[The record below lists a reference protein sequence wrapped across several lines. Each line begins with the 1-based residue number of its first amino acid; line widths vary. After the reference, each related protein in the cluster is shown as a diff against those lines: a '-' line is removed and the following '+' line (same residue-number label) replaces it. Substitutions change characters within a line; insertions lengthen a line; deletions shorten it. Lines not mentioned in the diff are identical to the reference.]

1 MAEKRDESRW
11 LITGSLVILAMV
23 AIAVVLRYTSS
34 VMIPFV
40 LSLFIFS
47 LVSPILDFQILK
59 FKIPRPIAVIV
70 TLLIIL
76 FIIAIISILVTQ
88 AVNTIIATVTDYTDN
103 ITQLLN
109 DQIFPKLKEWHI
121 DISQD
126 EIEPATG
133 TQPPPNGSIET
144 ASPDWQNRIETAIG
158 TKLPKLVRSTFER
171 VFNILTNIFLILI
184 FVIFLL
190 SGRNPHTV
198 RTGVYAD
205 IDQNI
210 RRYLGTKVLISTITG
225 CLVWAAL
232 WLLGLKLA
240 GVFGMFAFLLN
251 FIPSIGSIIATLLP
265 VPVAVAQF
273 QNPWYVMLVVLLP
286 GLVQMTMGNY
296 IEPKLM
302 GRGLNLH
309 PITILLALFFWGLLW
324 GITGMFLAA
333 PMTAIIRI
341 ILMQFDTLRPL
352 GKLLAGELPKIQTP
366 DY

>member
-1 MAEKRDESRW
+1 MNEKRDESRW
-11 LITGSLVILAMV
+11 LITSSLVILAMV
-23 AIAVVLRYTSS
+23 AIALVLRYTSS

-47 LVSPILDFQILK
+47 LASPILDFQVLK
-59 FKIPRPIAVIV
+59 IRIPRPIAVTVTIFIV
-70 TLLIIL
+70 LVLIAVISMFITL
-76 FIIAIISILVTQ
+76 
-88 AVNTIIATVTDYTDN
+88 AVNTIVDTVSEYSGDINELMT
-103 ITQLLN
+103 TQL
-109 DQIFPKLKEWHI
+109 FPKLKEWEIPI
-121 DISQD
+121 DRTKIQ
-126 EIEPATG
+126 
-133 TQPPPNGSIET
+133 
-144 ASPDWQNRIETAIG
+144 
-158 TKLPKLVRSTFER
+158 TKLINDFPALVTNTLGR
-171 VFNILTNIFLILI
+171 VINLVKNGFLILI

-210 RRYLGTKVLISTITG
+210 RRYLGTKLLISAITG
-225 CLVWAAL
+225 GMVWSAL

-240 GVFGMFAFLLN
+240 GVFGMLAFLLN

-273 QNPWYVMLVVLLP
+273 QNPWYVMLVVFLP

-309 PITILLALFFWGLLW
+309 PITVLLALFFWGLLW

-341 ILMQFDTLRPL
+341 ILMQFDTLRPI
-352 GKLLAGELPKIQTP
+352 GKLLAGELPKLQTH

>member
-1 MAEKRDESRW
+1 MDEKRDESRW

-47 LVSPILDFQILK
+47 LVSPILDFQVLK
-59 FKIPRPIAVIV
+59 FKIPRSIAVII

-76 FIIAIISILVTQ
+76 IIIAVISILVTQ
-88 AVNTIIATVTDYTDN
+88 AVNTVIATVTDYTDN
-103 ITQLLN
+103 ITQLLSK
-109 DQIFPKLKEWHI
+109 QVFPKLQEWHI
-121 DISQD
+121 DIDQK
-126 EIEPATG
+126 
-133 TQPPPNGSIET
+133 
-144 ASPDWQNRIETAIG
+144 RIEQTIG
-158 TKLPKLVRSTFER
+158 NKVPSLVTNTLGR
-171 VFNILTNIFLILI
+171 VFNLLTNLFLILI
-184 FVIFLL
+184 FVVFLL
-190 SGRNPHTV
+190 SGRNPRTV

-210 RRYLGTKVLISTITG
+210 RRYLGAKLLISTITG

-251 FIPSIGSIIATLLP
+251 FIPSIGSIIATMLP

-309 PITILLALFFWGLLW
+309 PITVLLALFFWGLLW
-324 GITGMFLAA
+324 GVTGMFLAA

-352 GKLLAGELPKIQTP
+352 GKLLAGELPKFQSH